1 MKKEKKRVILN
12 LILARSNPI
21 TMRQISIPDIYTTEE
36 LTASVCTAFG
46 IPPAEGELTVE
57 GSAGD
62 TIAGIFAEND
72 RGILTIPRESGKK
85 SRIQLSFFVDKIK
98 EETEKD
104 ELGIP
109 LMISGTAYNLPADIW
124 DVRDINY
131 IMGQLQSGNA
141 SVELNNI
148 VYYAREL
155 EVSPKK
161 TDNAMRK
168 LFAPETAKR
177 EVNASI
183 KIPMRSLVGS
193 HKLDTLKHIADAFC
207 IYYYSGMRKA
217 EIVERICNK
226 YDHES
231 IQELFDILTLDG
243 YAYLKQYL
251 LDESDKRTDPLTES
265 MLDVFYDR
273 GLIAY
278 VSGKGYC
285 IASEVA
291 EVFEELYDTPK
302 EKEYIRVK
310 YLKAAMRACAF
321 LYGIFSLKM
330 FDAVL
335 GVLNAEGIIEKEK
348 REYFLAQ
355 HRGKNVPAM
364 SHIAT
369 DTLCYNSLSYKDRSL
384 KNKIDGVY
392 PGEDFYLP
400 DVEEIRQIDKGGIRF
415 SKAAEQELAIMIKK
429 YRYYSYY
436 EDESCMVAVR
446 RLEDMIHWG
455 CSEEAAMGYMENNMQ
470 KLMNWESRSTV
481 DTVRTRIK
489 QILDS
494 EIRKMP
500 LVMLKGYSLD
510 NCTKEM
516 KQHYL
521 HERERQKEQEKK
533 DGLSAIKRGSSVRKR
548 YW

>member
-1 MKKEKKRVILN
+1 MQKKEERVILN
-12 LILARSNPI
+12 LILARSNPV
-21 TMRQISIPDIYTTEE
+21 TMRQISIPDTYTIEE
-36 LTASVCTAFG
+36 LTAAVCTVFG
-46 IPPAEGELTVE
+46 IQPVEGELTVE
-57 GSAGD
+57 GAAGD
-62 TIAGIFAEND
+62 TVAELFSEND
-72 RGILTIPRESGKK
+72 RGILAIPRESGKK
-85 SRIQLSFFVDKIK
+85 SRIQLIFFIDKINK
-98 EETEKD
+98 KAEDT
-104 ELGIP
+104 GHNIP
-109 LMISGTAYNLPADIW
+109 VMIKGTAYNLPADIW

-131 IMGQLQSGNA
+131 IMGELQEGKTA
-141 SVELNNI
+141 VELNNT

-155 EVSPKK
+155 AVTPKK

-177 EVNASI
+177 EVNASV

-193 HKLDTLKHIADAFC
+193 HKLDTLKHIADSFG

-226 YDHES
+226 YDHEN
-231 IQELFDILTLDG
+231 IQELFDILSLDG

-251 LDESDKRTDPLTES
+251 LDESDERTDPLTES

-291 EVFEELYDTPK
+291 ELFEELYDTPK
-302 EKEYIRVK
+302 EKEYIRIK

-321 LYGIFSLKM
+321 LYGVFNLKM

-335 GVLNAEGIIEKEK
+335 GVLNAEGISEKEK

-355 HRGKNVPAM
+355 HKGKNVPAL
-364 SHIAT
+364 SRIDT
-369 DTLCYNSLSYKDRSL
+369 DTLCYNSLAYKERPL
-384 KNKIDGVY
+384 KNKLDSIY

-400 DVEEIRQIDKGGIRF
+400 DIEEIRQIDKDGIRF
-415 SKAAEQELAIMIKK
+415 GKAAEQELAIMIKK

-436 EDESCMVAVR
+436 ENESSIGAVK
-446 RLEDMIHWG
+446 RLESMIHWG
-455 CSEEAAMGYMENNMQ
+455 CSEETAIGYMENNMQ
-470 KLMNWESRSTV
+470 KLLNWEGRSTI

-489 QILDS
+489 QILDD
-494 EIRKMP
+494 EIKKMP
-500 LVMLKGYSLD
+500 LVMLKGYSPD
-510 NCTKEM
+510 NCPKEM

-521 HERERQKEQEKK
+521 REREKQKEQ
-533 DGLSAIKRGSSVRKR
+533 DRNDAASGGRRGFPVKKR